1 MAIQTGTFDG
11 LGISYEKGNDAAL
24 LSAMARSAEEL
35 TSGKGWPE
43 GGQRP
48 ADRARTGHRGQPGVD
63 ISAPGADGHAHHPEL
78 YLRVGGRSPVPG
90 QASEPQPVVL

>member
-11 LGISYEKGNDAAL
+11 LGISYEKGSDAAL

-63 ISAPGADGHAHHPEL
+63 ISAPDTHITQNYTFEWAAAARYRAKHQSRNRL
-78 YLRVGGRSPVPG
+78 S
-90 QASEPQPVVL
+90 